1 MQAAQ
6 FVRFVRFALVGVLNT
21 VVDFGMF
28 VLLQSILHTN
38 LYTANAIAYLLA
50 VVNSFLMNK
59 YWTFSNHPTG
69 RLILQDFG
77 LFTIG
82 NVAGLTL
89 STLII
94 YASTLFLPAVLG
106 KVLAIAVV
114 FPWNYWFS
122 RRFVYILSA

>member
-1 MQAAQ
+1 M
-6 FVRFVRFALVGVLNT
+6 RFVQFALVGVLNT
-21 VVDFGMF
+21 MVDFGMF
-28 VLLQSILHTN
+28 VVLQSIFHMN
-38 LYTANAIAYLLA
+38 LYTANAIAYMLA

-59 YWTFSNHPTG
+59 YWTFSDHATS

-82 NVAGLTL
+82 NVVGLTI

-94 YASTLFLPAVLG
+94 YASTFFMPSVLG

-122 RRFVYILSA
+122 RRFVYILSV